1 MSSQQGY
8 AVSLGPGKLLVA
20 VGILQ
25 YSRSVTSSPCVMW
38 CPPHLCLYP
47 QFPPDLR
54 TRDRDGLILAV
65 RFSRKDWVS
74 KLTLSPEFPPGLR
87 GLRFLLV

>member
-25 YSRSVTSSPCVMW
+25 YLRSVTSSPCVMW
-38 CPPHLCLYP
+38 CPPPICVCIPSSL
-47 QFPPDLR
+47 
-54 TRDRDGLILAV
+54 LI
-65 RFSRKDWVS
+65 
-74 KLTLSPEFPPGLR
+74 
-87 GLRFLLV
+87 